1 MTPFI
6 KKTVIMFDENNC
18 LVYLGAYLFKEKG
31 KEYMKEKLYMKEFID
46 QYWKTYHKKP
56 SSLRSAEKIKIL
68 KEVFGITD
76 LEIL

>member
-6 KKTVIMFDENNC
+6 KKTVIVFDENNC

-31 KEYMKEKLYMKEFID
+31 KEYAKEKRYMKEFVN
-46 QYWKTYHKKP
+46 QYWKCYHKKP
-56 SSLRSAEKIKIL
+56 SSLKSAEKINTL
-68 KEVFGITD
+68 KEVFGIVD